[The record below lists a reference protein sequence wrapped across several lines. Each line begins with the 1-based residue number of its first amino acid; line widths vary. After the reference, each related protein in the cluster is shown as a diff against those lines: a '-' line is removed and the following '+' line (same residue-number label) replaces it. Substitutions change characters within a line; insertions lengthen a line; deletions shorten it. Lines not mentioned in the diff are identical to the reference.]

1 MTNNQL
7 TKGAKQMSTN
17 GRIAIKHQDGTLVSV
32 YHHWDSYPE
41 WLGVTLE
48 KKFNTK
54 ESIEKLISG
63 GDMSSCD
70 SDTGKPCYYSERGEC
85 CPPRTSKSI
94 KELIEINCGQ
104 EFAYVFDV
112 TTNKWQAY
120 EVLINFAKDDSYS
133 FDYKEVAIPKTS
145 EYVEV

>member
-1 MTNNQL
+1 
-7 TKGAKQMSTN
+7 MSTN

-70 SDTGKPCYYSERGEC
+70 SDTDWNRNQLKKSKPCYYSERGEC

-145 EYVEV
+145 KYVEV